1 LGRLLVK
8 WNKKFDQWSTRY
20 GSFLGYA
27 LANRGKV
34 LIVVGVVFVGSL
46 ALVPFLGSTFVP
58 DADNGEFTVAA
69 EFDPGMSVQAVG
81 ELTDD
86 LTEIVR
92 TIPEVTLTY
101 SVANVDNINILA
113 KMTPKNERKRSDNAV
128 IAEVREK
135 LNAIAGVQVSVSKK
149 AGLSGGKPVSL
160 VIQGGS
166 LESLAEIAEQV
177 QRAVENVPGAVDV
190 SSSYKAGKPDAQ
202 ITVNRERAADIGVS
216 TSGVADTLRTMFNGS
231 IVTQYKEGEDAY
243 DVRVRLAS
251 SDRKNLADVNNIYL
265 SSRYKDNMGQSIMV
279 PLSQVTETVYA
290 TSPSEIRR
298 YDREKQI
305 TISANL
311 RDTTLGDFNK
321 LLSNELAKVK
331 LPAGYKILATG
342 QSEQMADTFKSIGLA
357 LLMAVLFIFFVLAAQ
372 FESYID
378 PFSIMLALPLAI
390 IGAVLGL
397 LVMGSD
403 LSLMSLIGVI
413 MLMGLVTKNAILL
426 IDFAKQRRAEGA
438 DRNQALIEAAVVRM
452 RPIMMTTVAMIFGM
466 LPLAL
471 GLGPGAEARAPMA
484 HAIIGGLI
492 TSTILTLVVVPVAYT
507 LIDDAKHIKLT
518 NTKLFR
524 KTA

>member
-1 LGRLLVK
+1 
-8 WNKKFDQWSTRY
+8 
-20 GSFLGYA
+20 
-27 LANRGKV
+27 
-34 LIVVGVVFVGSL
+34 
-46 ALVPFLGSTFVP
+46 
-58 DADNGEFTVAA
+58 
-69 EFDPGMSVQAVG
+69 
-81 ELTDD
+81 
-86 LTEIVR
+86 
-92 TIPEVTLTY
+92 
-101 SVANVDNINILA
+101 
-113 KMTPKNERKRSDNAV
+113 
-128 IAEVREK
+128 
-135 LNAIAGVQVSVSKK
+135 
-149 AGLSGGKPVSL
+149 
-160 VIQGGS
+160 
-166 LESLAEIAEQV
+166 
-177 QRAVENVPGAVDV
+177 
-190 SSSYKAGKPDAQ
+190 
-202 ITVNRERAADIGVS
+202 
-216 TSGVADTLRTMFNGS
+216 
-231 IVTQYKEGEDAY
+231 
-243 DVRVRLAS
+243 
-251 SDRKNLADVNNIYL
+251 
-265 SSRYKDNMGQSIMV
+265 
-279 PLSQVTETVYA
+279 
-290 TSPSEIRR
+290 
-298 YDREKQI
+298 
-305 TISANL
+305 L